1 MLDEITEQAWTNND
15 TITVSGAATD
25 VGGSALNYIVWSK
38 DNQLSTDDVLATTE
52 NKVVIVDGQYS
63 FVSVAGEQNAT
74 YYVYAVDYAGNVS
87 SAKTVKV
94 KIDKTAP
101 KITGFTFSTQE
112 NSIVADL
119 INFASFGSIC
129 KEKMYL
135 TVSAADEKISSGYKT
150 IALCPGASSTPSSR
164 PG

>member
-1 MLDEITEQAWTNND
+1 MLVLTLKMCIRDSDKSAPVLDEITEQAWTNND

-38 DNQLSTDDVLATTE
+38 DNQLSTDDVLAATE

-63 FVSVAGEQNAT
+63 FVSVAGEQNAI

-112 NSIVADL
+112 NSIVAKL
-119 INFASFGSIC
+119 INFASFG
-129 KEKMYL
+129 KMCIRDSHYS
-135 TVSAADEKISSGYKT
+135 VRSV
-150 IALCPGASSTPSSR
+150 PQN
-164 PG
+164 